1 MKKIRNIFLAF
12 MLGIVSIQCIW
23 ANAMDSD
30 ECRLVRLV
38 RHVGNLDEVQSLINK
53 GVDINAECYGSNA
66 LIRAIWAKNL
76 KVLKYLISKG
86 ANINKVDNEGN
97 TALILA
103 AEYGKLEAVK
113 VLVESGA
120 NVNLRNN
127 SGYTALEISKENE
140 IWDYLKPRTR
150 DFNAGLALIRA
161 ARVGNMEQVKYY
173 LSQGVDINTKDNEGN
188 TALIE
193 STDNLEVLKY
203 LVKKGADLNAQTN
216 EGRTVLSYAVCR
228 NLDMVKALV
237 EGNKKFIFFKSNRID
252 VNKDSNMLFRFNRC
266 TSAKLRAGAQ
276 QPFYDHYEI
285 LKYLIDNGLNINVE
299 NKHGKS
305 FFVDFISYDPKYID
319 LEQVEYLVSKGKVDL
334 KKYGEEAL
342 FASALTNRLDI
353 VEYLI
358 SQGVNINAFNSDVY
372 ANGWLCSSGDKS
384 HIIYCP
390 KYTNSTA
397 LSIFSSNGNLEAVKY
412 LISKGFN
419 LKKYGEDSLAMAS
432 MYGRLNIVKYLMSQ
446 GVTPNARSIRLGG
459 NTALSL
465 AAYYNHFEVVK
476 YLVAQGADDIVMWPT
491 ISSLIWAI
499 EGNNLEIVRFLV
511 ENGADVN
518 DKYTPFKPL
527 SYAKSDE
534 MRQYLINVG
543 AKY

>member
-30 ECRLVRLV
+30 ECRLVS
-38 RHVGNLDEVQSLINK
+38 HVGNLDEVKSLINK
-53 GVDINAECYGSNA
+53 GVDINAECDGSNA
-66 LIRAIWAKNL
+66 LIKALNGSFTNL

-86 ANINKVDNEGN
+86 ANINKADNKGN
-97 TALILA
+97 TALIRA
-103 AEYGKLEAVK
+103 AEYGILEAVK

-127 SGYTALEISKENE
+127 SGYTALEISEENE

-188 TALIE
+188 TALIV
-193 STDNLEVLKY
+193 STYNLEVLKY

-216 EGRTVLSYAVCR
+216 EGRTVLSYAICR

-252 VNKDSNMLFRFNRC
+252 VNKDSDMLSRFNTCVRVNL
-266 TSAKLRAGAQ
+266 AIIKK
-276 QPFYDHYEI
+276 PFYDYYEI

-299 NKHGKS
+299 NDGKL
-305 FFVDFISYDPKYID
+305 FFIAFISDYPEYID

-358 SQGVNINAFNSDVY
+358 SQGVNINAFNGDDVY
-372 ANGWLCSSGDKS
+372 ADGWSCSSGDKS
-384 HIIYCP
+384 HIKYCP
-390 KYTNSTA
+390 KYTNSTV

-419 LKKYGEDSLAMAS
+419 LKKYGQDALAMAS
-432 MYGRLNIVKYLMSQ
+432 MYGRLNIVKYLISQ
-446 GVTPNARSIRLGG
+446 GVNINARSIRLGG

-465 AAYYNHFEVVK
+465 AAYCNHFEVVK
-476 YLVAQGADDIVMWPT
+476 YLVAQGARDGGSGWPQDF
-491 ISSLIWAI
+491 SLVWAI
-499 EGNNLEIVRFLV
+499 VGDNLEIVKFLV
-511 ENGADVN
+511 KNGASVN
-518 DKYTPFKPL
+518 DEYYKPL
-527 SYAKSDE
+527 SYARSDE
-534 MRQYLINVG
+534 MRQYLISVG